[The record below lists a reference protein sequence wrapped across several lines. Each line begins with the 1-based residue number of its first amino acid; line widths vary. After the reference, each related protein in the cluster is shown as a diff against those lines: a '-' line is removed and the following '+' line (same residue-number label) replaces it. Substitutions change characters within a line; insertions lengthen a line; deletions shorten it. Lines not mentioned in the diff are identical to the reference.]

1 MIKDVII
8 HDKDWGTST
17 EDPVVTAARPAFGV
31 RLKDSSDV
39 SENTKNAQ
47 AIAKAWRG
55 AVHWLDLVRRT
66 SLAFAGQRKT
76 ASAMANLL
84 YRTGR

>member
-8 HDKDWGTST
+8 HDSAGLMVM
-17 EDPVVTAARPAFGV
+17 EDSVVAAAQIAFSA

-47 AIAKAWRG
+47 VIAKAWRG
-55 AVHWLDLVRRT
+55 AVHTLDQIGFK
-66 SLAFAGQRKT
+66 SKPW
-76 ASAMANLL
+76 
-84 YRTGR
+84 